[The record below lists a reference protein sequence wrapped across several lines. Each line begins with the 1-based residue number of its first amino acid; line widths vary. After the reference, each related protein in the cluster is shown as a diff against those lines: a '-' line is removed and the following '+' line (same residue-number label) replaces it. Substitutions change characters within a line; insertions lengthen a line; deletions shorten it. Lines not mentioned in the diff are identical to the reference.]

1 DRQSLDTRIA
11 AFEAEAA
18 RRPKQIDA
26 SHAAL
31 AEAKKTVETLRAKAD
46 TAKKDLRTK
55 EKDLEVITAKRT
67 KAEARLWEVKNNTEY
82 SAVLAE
88 IEAIKQ
94 EKAKAEEEILAIMEL
109 QERLAVD
116 IRDAEAQ
123 LKRSEAEARQ
133 DEAVVRKKLEIGRA
147 SCRGRGEMW
156 GVGEAEDGIRD
167 DLVTGVQTCALPI
180 SSTPRCSPRSRRSS
194 RRRRRPRRRS
204 SPSWSSRSASP
215 WTSATP
221 RRSSSGARPRR
232 GKTRRSSGRSS
243 RRWSTSWPP
252 CVVSASP
259 ARASCRSRS
268 SLTTRR
274 SSGRAAASPS
284 PP

>member
-1 DRQSLDTRIA
+1 MDSQLLALIDLQSLDTRIA

-18 RRPKQIDA
+18 RLPKQMDA
-26 SHAAL
+26 IHAAL

-46 TAKKDLRTK
+46 TAIKDLRTK

-123 LKRSEAEARQ
+123 FKRSEAEARQ
-133 DEAVVRKKLEIGRA
+133 DEAVVRKKLTAVEHELAIVRA
-147 SCRGRGEMW
+147 ERESRARELPKSLLSDYEKILRARGGVAVAAVTTSAICGGCR
-156 GVGEAEDGIRD
+156 VGIRPQAIQE
-167 DLVTGVQTCALPI
+167 L
-180 SSTPRCSPRSRRSS
+180 
-194 RRRRRPRRRS
+194 
-204 SPSWSSRSASP
+204 
-215 WTSATP
+215 
-221 RRSSSGARPRR
+221 
-232 GKTRRSSGRSS
+232 K
-243 RRWSTSWPP
+243 
-252 CVVSASP
+252 
-259 ARASCRSRS
+259 
-268 SLTTRR
+268 
-274 SSGRAAASPS
+274 AASGLMVCES
-284 PP
+284 CGRYLYWQESA